1 MPQGGPVGLFSSSVF
16 SGHGIFEESQNFAF
30 WGDLRGAFDQARPHV
45 RACLSRETGPFL
57 AFPLFPAQ
65 PLSCLDGGKDTAG
78 VSPALDSVR
87 RVKRFTPDACRAVA
101 TPRNATNCVEA
112 QRRDLTFPQS
122 RAIV

>member
-1 MPQGGPVGLFSSSVF
+1 MRSFRGQFFRPC
-16 SGHGIFEESQNFAF
+16 GIFEEGRISGF
-30 WGDLRGAFDQARPHV
+30 WGDLWGPCGLVRPRA
-45 RACLSRETGPFL
+45 RACLSRETGAFL